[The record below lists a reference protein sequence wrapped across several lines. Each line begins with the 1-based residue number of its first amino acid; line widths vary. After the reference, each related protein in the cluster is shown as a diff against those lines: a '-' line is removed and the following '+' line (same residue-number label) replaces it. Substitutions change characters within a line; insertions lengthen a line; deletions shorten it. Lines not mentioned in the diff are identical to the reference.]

1 MLQEFFTGVTEF
13 ELWLSVNK
21 VQILNDPTVG
31 SLPLIRP
38 KAKMSVIT
46 ITLHEKLLCLRSL
59 INRLW
64 YYRVIFVCFP
74 KLSKFQNHK
83 KKFKKYFLQKILKR
97 NISEN
102 VTGGFFRKTKGIE

>member
-83 KKFKKYFLQKILKR
+83 KIQKIFLAKNFEEKHFGKCYR
-97 NISEN
+97 RI
-102 VTGGFFRKTKGIE
+102 F